1 MRQSAGEL
9 FLCIMWQANKI
20 SIIILAIGFAALG
33 GAYWYLAPQDKLLA
47 ERVLY
52 TGICALLFVVAVANW
67 LSLRK

>member
-1 MRQSAGEL
+1 MQSAGEL
-9 FLCIMWQANKI
+9 FLCSMWQTNKI